1 MLELEQIVEVVNN
14 LIKDEANGLSEEHAD
29 IVKELYLK
37 FREIIVETI
46 KEQNINSIDDLGA
59 PFWFDFL
66 KTIMESV
73 ENFKIL
79 GKHKK
84 EIVIEL
90 ICIIITNEVELD
102 DGIKNEM
109 VKQIRN
115 YAPSA
120 IDLIVDVSKHIDLN
134 NIKVDS
140 KGIANFITTKLCC
153 CIFGQK

>member
-14 LIKDEANGLSEEHAD
+14 LIKDEANGLSEEHAE

-73 ENFKIL
+73 ENYQIL

-90 ICIIITNEVELD
+90 ICLVIMHEVELGD
-102 DGIKNEM
+102 DIKSEI

-120 IDLIVDVSKHIDLN
+120 IDLIVDVSRHIDIN
-134 NIKVDS
+134 VKVDS
-140 KGIANFITTKLCC
+140 KGIAKFITTKLCC
-153 CIFGQK
+153 CILGTK

>member
-1 MLELEQIVEVVNN
+1 MLDIKKVEELVGG
-14 LIKDEANGLSEEHAD
+14 LIADEKNGLCEEHLD

-37 FREIIVETI
+37 FREIIVTTI
-46 KEQNINSIDDLGA
+46 EEQNITSLTDLGA
-59 PFWFDFL
+59 PFWFTFL

-73 ENFKIL
+73 ENYQIL

-90 ICIIITNEVELD
+90 ICLVIMHEVELGD
-102 DGIKNEM
+102 DIKSEI

-120 IDLIVDVSKHIDLN
+120 IDLIVDVSRHIDIN
-134 NIKVDS
+134 VEVDS
-140 KGIANFITTKLCC
+140 KGIAKFITSKLCC
-153 CIFGQK
+153 CILGTK